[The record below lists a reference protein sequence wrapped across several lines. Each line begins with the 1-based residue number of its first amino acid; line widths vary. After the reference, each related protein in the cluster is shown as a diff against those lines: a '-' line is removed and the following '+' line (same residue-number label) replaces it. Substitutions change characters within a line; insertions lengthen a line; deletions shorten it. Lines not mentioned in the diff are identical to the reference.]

1 MTARGI
7 RNNNPGN
14 LRHSSQW
21 QGLRTEQADP
31 AFCQFETMAYGIRA
45 LIKTL
50 ITYHRRYGLS
60 TVAGIIRR
68 WAPPTEND
76 TAAYSRAVAA
86 GIHRAEHQRLD
97 FEDDPALYV
106 DIARMIARHE
116 CGADAALISETDWAE
131 GARLAGLNL
140 G

>member
-7 RNNNPGN
+7 RNNNAGN
-14 LRHSSQW
+14 LRHGSKW
-21 QGLRTEQADP
+21 DGLRSEQTDP
-31 AFCQFETMAYGIRA
+31 DFCQFVSMAYGCRA

-50 ITYHRRYGLS
+50 ITYHCRYGLS

-68 WAPPTEND
+68 WAPPNEND

-86 GIHRAEHQRLD
+86 GIGRPEHQRLD
-97 FEDDPALYV
+97 FEDDPVLYV

-116 CGADAALISETDWAE
+116 NGKDAALITSDDWEE
-131 GARLAGLNL
+131 GARLAGLIL
-140 G
+140 S